1 MNLSEQPFSL
11 RESFLL
17 PMGFYLLWQLL
28 YILAVEVVLSA
39 WIKSDPDLEF
49 ALRCLA
55 RDADNGM
62 HQLVLG
68 LMKKFNIMEPTEIF
82 QAETAK
88 TKIIFISAQLVYT
101 VITLAPVQIL
111 YSSFAISLLYISS
124 ILGWTVYQGADSYC
138 QDFMERY
145 KLTSQTKTN

>member
-1 MNLSEQPFSL
+1 
-11 RESFLL
+11 
-17 PMGFYLLWQLL
+17 MGFYLLWQLL
-28 YILAVEVVLSA
+28 YILAVEVVLAA

-68 LMKKFNIMEPTEIF
+68 LMRKFNIMEPTEIF

-124 ILGWTVYQGADSYC
+124 ILGWTVYQGANSYC

-145 KLTSQTKTN
+145 KLVTQNKTD

>member
-1 MNLSEQPFSL
+1 ML
-11 RESFLL
+11 
-17 PMGFYLLWQLL
+17 FYRLWQLL
-28 YILAVEVVLSA
+28 YLIAVELVLAA

-68 LMKKFNIMEPTEIF
+68 IMRRTNVMAPTEIF

-101 VITLAPVQIL
+101 LITLAPVQTL
-111 YSSFAISLLYISS
+111 YSSFPLSVLYISS
-124 ILGWTVYQGADSYC
+124 ILGWTVYKGANSYC

-145 KLTSQTKTN
+145 SLVRQDKRD

>member
-1 MNLSEQPFSL
+1 
-11 RESFLL
+11 
-17 PMGFYLLWQLL
+17 MGFYLLWQLL

-124 ILGWTVYQGADSYC
+124 ILGWTVYQGANSYC

-145 KLTSQTKTN
+145 KLVTQNKTD

>member
-1 MNLSEQPFSL
+1 MA
-11 RESFLL
+11 
-17 PMGFYLLWQLL
+17 FYLLWQLL

-68 LMKKFNIMEPTEIF
+68 LMRKFNIMEPTEIF

-124 ILGWTVYQGADSYC
+124 ILGWTVYQGANSYC

-145 KLTSQTKTN
+145 KLVTQNKTD

>member
-1 MNLSEQPFSL
+1 
-11 RESFLL
+11 
-17 PMGFYLLWQLL
+17 MGFYLLWQLL

-68 LMKKFNIMEPTEIF
+68 LMRKFNIMEPTEIF

-124 ILGWTVYQGADSYC
+124 ILGWTVYQGANSYC

-145 KLTSQTKTN
+145 KLVTQNKTD

>member
-1 MNLSEQPFSL
+1 ML
-11 RESFLL
+11 
-17 PMGFYLLWQLL
+17 FYLLWQLL
-28 YILAVEVVLSA
+28 YIIAVELVLAA
-39 WIKSDPDLEF
+39 WIKADPDLEF

-68 LMKKFNIMEPTEIF
+68 IMRRIKVMAPTEIF

-88 TKIIFISAQLVYT
+88 TKMIFISAQLVYT
-101 VITLAPVQIL
+101 LITLAPVQTL
-111 YSSFAISLLYISS
+111 YSSFPLSVLYISS
-124 ILGWTVYQGADSYC
+124 ILGWTVYKGANFYC

-145 KLTSQTKTN
+145 KLVRQDKTD

>member
-1 MNLSEQPFSL
+1 M
-11 RESFLL
+11 
-17 PMGFYLLWQLL
+17 MFYLLWQLL
-28 YILAVEVVLSA
+28 YIIAVELVLAA
-39 WIKSDPDLEF
+39 WIKADPDLEF

-68 LMKKFNIMEPTEIF
+68 IMRRIKVMAPTEIF

-88 TKIIFISAQLVYT
+88 TKMIFISAQLVYT
-101 VITLAPVQIL
+101 LITLAPVQTL
-111 YSSFAISLLYISS
+111 YSSFPLSVLYISS
-124 ILGWTVYQGADSYC
+124 ILGWTVYKGANSYC

-145 KLTSQTKTN
+145 KLVRQDKTD